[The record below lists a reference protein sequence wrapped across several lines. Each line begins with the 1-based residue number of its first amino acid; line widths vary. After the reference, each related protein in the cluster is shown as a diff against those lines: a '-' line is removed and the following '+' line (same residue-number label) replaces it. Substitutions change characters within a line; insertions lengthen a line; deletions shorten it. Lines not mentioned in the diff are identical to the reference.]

1 MNDVTISIVSP
12 VYKAE
17 KIIDELVKRIV
28 DSVSKITGEF
38 EIILVEDGSP
48 DSSWSVIERNCKRD
62 NRIKG
67 IKLSRNFGQHH
78 ATTAGLDCSS
88 GSWVVILDCDLQDL
102 PEEIPKLYIKAQ
114 EGYDVVLARRV
125 ERKHGWIKQ
134 LTSQVFYKVFNFL
147 TDMNYDGQ
155 VGGFK
160 IFSRKV
166 VDNLKLMREQH
177 RFVNGLVEW
186 MGLSTA
192 SVDVKHGE
200 RYEGKSTFTYKKLF
214 GLAVDII
221 TSYSDK
227 PLRIAT
233 GFGLTLSFIS
243 FLYGAYILVRG
254 VLVGSPVQGW
264 ISLMVSLY
272 FLSGIIITILGIVGI
287 YIGKTFSEVKRRPL
301 YVVSEVLGLND
312 LIDSVSDS
320 TQLYARST
328 IQ

>member
-1 MNDVTISIVSP
+1 MEKIKLSIVSP
-12 VYKAE
+12 VYKAD

-28 DSVSKITGEF
+28 DSVSKITEEF
-38 EIILVEDGSP
+38 EIILVDDGSP
-48 DSSWSVIERNCKRD
+48 DDPWSVIERNCKRD
-62 NRIKG
+62 NRVKG

-78 ATTAGLDCSS
+78 ATTAGLDCSN
-88 GSWVVILDCDLQDL
+88 GDWVVILDCDLQDL

-134 LTSQVFYKVFNFL
+134 LTSRVFYKVFNFL

-192 SVDVKHGE
+192 GVDVQHGE
-200 RYEGKSTFTYKKLF
+200 RYEGKSTFTYRKLF
-214 GLAVDII
+214 ALAVDVI

-233 GFGLTLSFIS
+233 FLGLIMSLIAFM
-243 FLYGAYILVRG
+243 YGIFVLIRG
-254 VLVGSPVQGW
+254 LLIGSTVEGW
-264 ISLMVSLY
+264 RSLMVSLY
-272 FLSGIIITILGIVGI
+272 FLCGVIITVLGIIGI
-287 YIGKTFSEVKRRPL
+287 YLGRTYSEVKKRPL
-301 YVVSEVLGLND
+301 YIVSKTSGL
-312 LIDSVSDS
+312 
-320 TQLYARST
+320 
-328 IQ
+328 